1 MPFAIPHPRAL
12 LALGVALLALL
23 ATSPVAG
30 AHDKKNTRAYGA
42 TTLALDASAASA
54 LQSLG
59 VTAAP
64 LAPATAGSDGLS
76 FPIVNPL
83 RDALRVGAI
92 RHTGGIALSG
102 GGKRID
108 LRDFT
113 INLDSSPDLTA
124 RVGKARVSIL
134 DLDLAKARIAFVKG
148 GLRIGPVGAT
158 LTQAAADALNATFG
172 VTAFAKGLKLARRR
186 PATAS
191 RRPGE
196 DGERG
201 DGPRSPCSGQGA
213 GRQDEAQRRLRLRSA
228 AVEP

>member
-23 ATSPVAG
+23 ATAPVAG
-30 AHDKKNTRAYGA
+30 AHHKDTRAYGA
-42 TTLALDASAASA
+42 TTLALDAGAASA

-102 GGKRID
+102 GGKRIE

-134 DLDLAKARIAFVKG
+134 DLDLATARIAFVKG

-172 VTAFAKGLKLARRR
+172 VTAFTKGLKLGE
-186 PATAS
+186 ATVGYRVA
-191 RRPGE
+191 
-196 DGERG
+196 
-201 DGPRSPCSGQGA
+201 
-213 GRQDEAQRRLRLRSA
+213 
-228 AVEP
+228 